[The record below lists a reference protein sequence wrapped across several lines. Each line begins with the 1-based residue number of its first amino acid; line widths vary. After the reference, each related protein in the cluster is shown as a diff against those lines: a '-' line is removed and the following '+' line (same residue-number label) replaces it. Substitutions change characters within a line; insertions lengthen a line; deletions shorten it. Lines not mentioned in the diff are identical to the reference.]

1 MPFSLHAGLAFR
13 RGARTFEL
21 IRELPDGNW
30 SYEDSHT
37 RRPGTMPKQKL
48 LKSIWA
54 GDIVL
59 IGHDSAPASKDDQ
72 AGALPLVA
80 YDNLKGVKLER
91 FKRKMTYVVAIH
103 QAHLSRG
110 MRRPIERLVAKI
122 AERINDSKAPSSSTV
137 MGWLRAYEGA
147 QHAPQSLVDGNSH
160 RVRTPRLK
168 PEMDRLVNE
177 SLRKYYLTRDRFSLR
192 HTLAMIHAQAKPL
205 VAQGKLTEAD
215 ARISLSTLSRR
226 VSAMDQYRVIEARE
240 GAARA
245 RMVTRTA
252 MDGTVARYPLD
263 VVEVDH
269 TPLNWVVICDRTGL
283 PLGRP
288 LLTVMIDAYSG
299 YLLGFYVS
307 FYGAGLSSVSG
318 GVRCALSF
326 KADMVAGLNLE
337 HDWIAEGIPDTVK
350 LDNGLEFHS
359 PVFQR
364 MGWELGSSFTYCRVR
379 TPWLKPHVERFF
391 ASLDTLTLTRGRVH
405 KRVANI
411 VNIDPNKDAAI
422 MFTAFVQGLVKYAVD
437 YHPFQV
443 NERKLA
449 RPYDLMQD
457 GMLSVPPARFPHDM
471 ERLRMVSAL
480 SKQLT
485 VHQGGVDLHGLPFG
499 GAELLPMRQAH
510 GKKFKAWVKWDPD
523 DMSQV
528 WVQDPRSEQWVASPC
543 RWGEYANGLSWNQHL
558 LIRKFARQ
566 ELKSKGAY
574 EYLERARLRLHDHWQ
589 ESVSWKT
596 SADQKLAARFCG
608 ATSAR
613 VLGAPSAAAPL
624 VAATP
629 IDAPALPPAE
639 PICDQQVKAYSFV
652 DPDDFEV
659 IDL

>member
-59 IGHDSAPASKDDQ
+59 MGRDSGPLATDEKPATT
-72 AGALPLVA
+72 PLIA
-80 YDNLKGVKLER
+80 YENLKGARLES
-91 FKRKMTYVVAIH
+91 FQRKMSYVVAVR

-110 MRRPIERLVAKI
+110 MRRPIERLVRQVAQ
-122 AERINDSKAPSSSTV
+122 RINDAKAPTSSTV
-137 MGWLRAYEGA
+137 MRWLRIFETAE
-147 QHAPQSLVDGNSH
+147 QAPQSLVDGNAQ
-160 RVRTPRLK
+160 RVRVSKLH

-177 SLRKYYLTRDRFSLR
+177 SIRKYYLTRDRFSLR
-192 HTLAMIHAQAKPL
+192 HTLSMVRAQAKPL

-215 ARISLSTLSRR
+215 TQLSLSTLSRR
-226 VSAMDQYRVIEARE
+226 VNAMDRHRVIEARE

-245 RMVTRTA
+245 RMVTRTT
-252 MDGTVARYPLD
+252 MDGTTARYPLD

-318 GVRCALSF
+318 AVRCALSM
-326 KADMVAGLNLE
+326 KADLVAGIKLE
-337 HDWIAEGIPDTVK
+337 NIWLAEGIPDTVK

-391 ASLDTLTLTRGRVH
+391 ASLDNLTLARGRVH
-405 KRVANI
+405 KRVANVI
-411 VNIDPNKDAAI
+411 NLNPDEDAAI
-422 MFTAFVQGLVKYAVD
+422 MFSAFVRGLVMYVVD
-437 YHPFQV
+437 YHPFQI

-457 GMLSVPPARFPHDM
+457 GLLSVPPARFPHDM

-485 VHQGGVDLHGLPFG
+485 VHQGGVELHGLPFG

-510 GKKFKAWVKWDPD
+510 GKRFKTWVKWDPD
-523 DMSQV
+523 DMSQI
-528 WVQDPRSEQWVASPC
+528 WVQDPRSLQWVASPC
-543 RWGEYANGLSWNQHL
+543 RWGAYANGLSWNQHL

-566 ELKSKGAY
+566 ELKSSGAY

-596 SADQKLAARFCG
+596 RADQKLAARFCG

-613 VLGAPSAAAPL
+613 VLGAPTAPASIAVTAPS
-624 VAATP
+624 VAA
-629 IDAPALPPAE
+629 PAE
-639 PICDQQVKAYSFV
+639 PISNQQVKAYSFV
-652 DPDDFEV
+652 DSDDFQV
-659 IDL
+659 IDF